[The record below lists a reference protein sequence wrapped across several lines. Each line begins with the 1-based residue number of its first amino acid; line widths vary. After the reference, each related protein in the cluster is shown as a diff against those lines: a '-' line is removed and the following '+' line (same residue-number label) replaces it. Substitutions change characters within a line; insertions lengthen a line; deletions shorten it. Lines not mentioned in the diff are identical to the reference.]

1 MGIQAR
7 EGGFVPE
14 VKRLT
19 ARGAG
24 PLTAYL
30 NQSPAPKETEP
41 QPAMAEA
48 AAWCANPWR
57 EIGTVKT
64 NHESGDLFR
73 ASLVV
78 RSAWRF
84 MRPFS
89 TYLRPV
95 WSASRT
101 GLFHC
106 RQADQP
112 NRIAA

>member
-24 PLTAYL
+24 PLTVVS
-30 NQSPAPKETEP
+30 QSKSGAERNGAL
-41 QPAMAEA
+41 PAMAEA

-64 NHESGDLFR
+64 NHQSGDLFR
-73 ASLVV
+73 VSLVV
-78 RSAWRF
+78 RSTWRF
-84 MRPFS
+84 MAPLSPPSPR
-89 TYLRPV
+89 LV
-95 WSASRT
+95 
-101 GLFHC
+101 
-106 RQADQP
+106 
-112 NRIAA
+112 